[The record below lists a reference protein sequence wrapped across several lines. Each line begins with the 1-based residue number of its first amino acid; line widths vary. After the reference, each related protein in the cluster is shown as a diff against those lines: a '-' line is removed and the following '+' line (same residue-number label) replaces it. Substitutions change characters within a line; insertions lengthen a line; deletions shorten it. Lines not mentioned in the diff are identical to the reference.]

1 MFLILLILQL
11 CGSTYAST
19 DFAGCLERLQNQE
32 FGQVVEGAVDV
43 NGYSVSNV
51 TLAVG
56 LTYSACMNLCGS
68 GHETF
73 DKNLF
78 SQLLAAWFL
87 PWLALISQLPYG
99 GNDALKNFESML
111 LTVGSPMLAAYSLAL
126 AVNGNRWMVERFR
139 RSNHPKSVA
148 AAKIMSSLQQV
159 LVSLPKDKDKLV
171 LRSLVVLRENDE
183 WWRRLANGL
192 DYYSSSQW
200 TLAAV
205 MSMVYVGLA
214 YVLTWMNTLNSNSNQ
229 AYPSGQS
236 LGSLWLA
243 LLPLVVCYLQLS
255 PKTDS
260 DRINAALEHA
270 NEVCFA
276 AEEEGEPKQCRS
288 PQIITIQSENRNMVD
303 EDRICPTPVCF
314 YTRFY
319 TWFRAALQLSAAFD
333 LASQRASTGRPVP
346 RTRPEVIEYFSTDSE
361 ADNTHYYDLVNI
373 YVKSAML
380 AIFLQWG
387 TTGAA
392 IMAMYLT
399 PTKGLGCRSGSQL
412 LYGCLSTL
420 TWLCLVLSDVF
431 AHSFAASQNKR
442 KIIGGFAIA
451 LRQTGKLLAAVNT
464 AWIFT
469 STFLQF
475 TNAESNCYCQ
485 TSALGLGSKA
495 YGSLVYTP
503 EQEDAAKLYWAGGII
518 MASGTALAFIIAINI
533 LMKQPIARTRV
544 IHGGYEY
551 IPLTPQSTSS

>member
-43 NGYSVSNV
+43 NGYSVSNI

-99 GNDALKNFESML
+99 GNDALKIFQSML

-126 AVNGNRWMVERFR
+126 AVNGNRWMVERFKR
-139 RSNHPKSVA
+139 SIGSNHPKSFA

-171 LRSLVVLRENDE
+171 LRSLVVVLRENDE

-214 YVLTWMNTLNSNSNQ
+214 YILTWMNTLNSNSNQ

-260 DRINAALEHA
+260 DRINAALEHVS
-270 NEVCFA
+270 EVCFT
-276 AEEEGEPKQCRS
+276 AEEEGKPKQCRS

-319 TWFRAALQLSAAFD
+319 TWFWTALQLSAAFD

-399 PTKGLGCRSGSQL
+399 PTKGMFGLSFWFSTALWMLVNSDLAL
-412 LYGCLSTL
+412 L
-420 TWLCLVLSDVF
+420 
-431 AHSFAASQNKR
+431 ASQNKR